1 MVDKKTKLS
10 NKIIDYLL
18 LLTTPLFGGNLEKVL
33 RKKYERNQKEIQ
45 R

>member
-1 MVDKKTKLS
+1 MVDKKKKLS

-33 RKKYERNQKEIQ
+33 
-45 R
+45 